1 MFYEVV
7 FENGDSARIE
17 CTGMAEAEKAADE
30 IAQERGTVVDS
41 ISSVAESD

>member
-1 MFYEVV
+1 MFYDVV

-30 IAQERGTVVDS
+30 LAQKRGTTVDH
-41 ISSVAESD
+41 ISSVLDD